1 MAWSKKAFPNNRKE
15 IDRIFLQIGKVK
27 DEYFNEESRI
37 MVQHLTNELEQLWKL
52 EETYWWQHSKVNWI
66 SGGDLNTRFFHTS
79 TLTRRQQNQVVKLK
93 DDSRSQ
99 PSLSFLFVKRDG
111 NTAADWM
118 VASSLKGVISS
129 GWLLHAPLPLIN
141 IMQRDSLAH
150 GEEVQQFVH
159 NQDKEGIG

>member
-93 DDSRSQ
+93 DDSNSQ
-99 PSLSFLFVKRDG
+99 NAWLTSP
-111 NTAADWM
+111 
-118 VASSLKGVISS
+118 VIK
-129 GWLLHAPLPLIN
+129 
-141 IMQRDSLAH
+141 
-150 GEEVQQFVH
+150 EEVKQATF
-159 NQDKEGIG
+159 